1 MRNANLLDHRCGSV
15 GTTVSS
21 GNKRSQENRRLEQ
34 EALALQAKNKSYA
47 LLESDDEGAGQLQ
60 VRPSKH
66 KKSKKEKK
74 SKREKHRYLTLPLH
88 CKKPFKGPRLG
99 IYLLGGTEKLEVSPM
114 STPHSTTETPLRL
127 LVEM

>member
-1 MRNANLLDHRCGSV
+1 MKGNLCTTTINTYPTNCIIFTNSQYEKLLDHRCGSA

-60 VRPSKH
+60 VKPSKH

-88 CKKPFKGPRLG
+88 CK
-99 IYLLGGTEKLEVSPM
+99 
-114 STPHSTTETPLRL
+114 
-127 LVEM
+127 

>member
-1 MRNANLLDHRCGSV
+1 M
-15 GTTVSS
+15 SS

-60 VRPSKH
+60 VKPSKH

-99 IYLLGGTEKLEVSPM
+99 IAGRNGEVRGFPHEHTTQYHRNA
-114 STPHSTTETPLRL
+114 STAFSGDVTFP
-127 LVEM
+127 